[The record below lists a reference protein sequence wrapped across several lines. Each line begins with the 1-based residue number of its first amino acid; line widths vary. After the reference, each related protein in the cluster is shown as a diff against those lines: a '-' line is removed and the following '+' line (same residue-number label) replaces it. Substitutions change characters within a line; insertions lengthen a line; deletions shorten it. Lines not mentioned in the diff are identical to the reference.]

1 MIRDW
6 FNATEVVEFGRT
18 VARDVT
24 QIFPSTPGSRKTHS
38 LKKDRKKLDSILRR
52 TREFAQQHRLNVYKK
67 AKLLNTVKWELREAG
82 QNEDV
87 IDEVIALLA
96 PLLS

>member
-6 FNATEVVEFGRT
+6 FDASGAVEFGRT
-18 VARDVT
+18 VAKDVNR
-24 QIFPSTPGSRKTHS
+24 IFPSTPDSRKTHS
-38 LKKDRKKLDSILRR
+38 PKKDRKKLDGILRR

-82 QNEDV
+82 QDENV
-87 IDEVIALLA
+87 IDEVIALMA
-96 PLLS
+96 PLLA